1 MKKISIL
8 FFLSVLYTSMSFAGT
23 WVVGVNHID
32 QFLAKVEQGTGET
45 PPTFP
50 KNTDGSFNTDY
61 QGVWD
66 VFPGITCTTTDIA
79 TNYLNHA
86 DANNHWRG
94 IVSVNYAGAGF
105 VQKAET
111 SIEFVQPSLVDFD
124 YSGVP
129 EGYNSLVDYWDRHDL
144 SWLELID
151 LSGNDLH
158 TIVIDAG
165 PYNEMPVKTIN
176 LSNNP
181 HLASVSIV
189 NCTQLETVNLSST
202 AITQANF
209 EIIRAAI
216 LESSPTA
223 NIIYSSTLTG
233 YNKAEDYPQIE
244 LKGRTIHVNNKNETD
259 IVTLY
264 DMSGS
269 KKMETS
275 ADVINTDM
283 LGKGIYMVKVSN
295 KVKKLVLN

>member
-1 MKKISIL
+1 MKKISI
-8 FFLSVLYTSMSFAGT
+8 FFLLSVLCTTMSFAGT

-32 QFLAKVEQGTGET
+32 QFLSKVEQGTGEA
-45 PPTFP
+45 PPAFP
-50 KNTDGSFNTDY
+50 KKEDDSFNTDY
-61 QGVWD
+61 EGVWSI
-66 VFPGITCTTTDIA
+66 FPGITCTTADIS
-79 TNYLNHA
+79 TTYLNHA

-105 VQKAET
+105 VQKPET

-158 TIVIDAG
+158 TVVIDAG
-165 PYNEMPVKTIN
+165 PYNEMPLKTIN

-181 HLASVSIV
+181 RLSSVSIV

-223 NIIYSSTLTG
+223 NIIYSSTSTG

-283 LGKGIYMVKVSN
+283 LGKGIYMVKVNN

>member
-1 MKKISIL
+1 MKKISI
-8 FFLSVLYTSMSFAGT
+8 FFLLSVLCTTMSFAGT

-32 QFLAKVEQGTGET
+32 QFLSKVEQGTGEA
-45 PPTFP
+45 PPAFP
-50 KNTDGSFNTDY
+50 KKEDGSFNTDY
-61 QGVWD
+61 EGVWN
-66 VFPGITCTTTDIA
+66 VFPGITCTTTDIT

-158 TIVIDAG
+158 TVVIDAG

-181 HLASVSIV
+181 RLSSVSILK
-189 NCTQLETVNLSST
+189 CTQLETVNLSGT
-202 AITQANF
+202 AISQADY
-209 EIIRAAI
+209 EVIRAAI
-216 LESSPTA
+216 LEASPTA
-223 NIIYSSTLTG
+223 NIIYTSTSID
-233 YNKAEDYPQIE
+233 YNKTEGYAQIE
-244 LKGRTIHVNNKNETD
+244 LKGRTIYINNKNAND
-259 IVTLY
+259 VVTLY
-264 DMSGS
+264 DISGS
-269 KKMETS
+269 KKIETS
-275 ADVINTDM
+275 DDVVNTDK
-283 LGKGIYMVKVSN
+283 LNKGVYMIKVNN
-295 KVKKLVLN
+295 KVKKVVLN